1 MDRRRRRG
9 FNLPKRPYTD
19 PPKSSLKPDSKPTV
33 WVGGAKGSFAKGNPS
48 APIIQL
54 TPQPCIDVFDAFC
67 CKAKEVL
74 NVDLTNPPSSIHVHT
89 DADDAYVIDACFPL
103 DMSVPNMIA
112 RFELRPFKANMNE
125 VSVRVWG
132 KMCSGAENQQQRA
145 NYERL
150 CDLVAGVS
158 TGTTSTVRALSTTED
173 VRAFV
178 HTRLLNPQRQRP
190 CIVVTE
196 ILSSFWPSWSRG
208 ASRIDPMAV
217 VKQFESIADV
227 VSIRG
232 KKSSFALSKAL
243 QEAGIG
249 KSYSCF
255 DGGVRVY
262 APNMSADDSL
272 LQHPLLT
279 KFRLYKLDDAQV
291 LDNVEAALRG
301 VGFRLV
307 RADDIHATLSS
318 RSRPSLPEREEHTE
332 LSPEATP
339 LKQIGGEEQEQNPP
353 LVEALER
360 MEERYPTYIHVQKS
374 AFRSARKCKR
384 QVDASE
390 VAEMLDVLGEVAK
403 RWKENAGSLGAT
415 FALVV
420 ERELKS
426 HQIPAKCVGNESDTT
441 MNKFGNSRVFD
452 GRQMQAHVTY
462 KRRDFQRC
470 LHLFFEADAELGI
483 VLIGYLGDHLDN

>member
-1 MDRRRRRG
+1 MGPRRRRR
-9 FNLPKRPYTD
+9 FDLPKRPYTD
-19 PPKSSLKPDSKPTV
+19 PPKRSSEPKTEPTI
-33 WVGGAKGSFAKGNPS
+33 WVGGAKGSFAKGTPS
-48 APIIQL
+48 APLIQL
-54 TPQPCIDVFDAFC
+54 TSQPCTDVFDAFC
-67 CKAKEVL
+67 SKAKEVL
-74 NVDLTNPPSSIHVHT
+74 DVDMTNPPSSIYVHT
-89 DADDAYVIDACFPL
+89 DADDVYLIDVLFPL
-103 DMSVPNMIA
+103 DKSVPNMIA
-112 RFELRPFKANMNE
+112 RFEVRPFKANMNE

-132 KMCSGAENQQQRA
+132 KMCSGAENQEQRA

-158 TGTTSTVRALSTTED
+158 SGTTSTVRALSTTED

-227 VSIRG
+227 VSVRG

-255 DGGVRVY
+255 DGGIRVY

-279 KFRLYKLDDAQV
+279 KFRLYKLNDAQV
-291 LDNVEAALRG
+291 LDNVEAALSG
-301 VGFRLV
+301 VGFRPV
-307 RADDIHATLSS
+307 RADDIYATLSS
-318 RSRPSLPEREEHTE
+318 RSRPSLPEREEHIE
-332 LSPEATP
+332 LSPETIP
-339 LKQIGGEEQEQNPP
+339 LKQLGGEEREQKPP

-374 AFRSARKCKR
+374 AFKFARKCKR
-384 QVDASE
+384 QVDVQE
-390 VAEMLDVLGEVAK
+390 VNQMLDVFGEVAK

-415 FALVV
+415 FADVV
-420 ERELKS
+420 QRDLKMQ
-426 HQIPAKCVGNESDTT
+426 QIPAKCVGNESDTT
-441 MNKFGNSRVFD
+441 MNKFGDSRVFD